1 MARNKRKNKN
11 AKIQGQYRK
20 LKKQQELKVLEDKL
34 QELKEE
40 KRARQIRNLKNL
52 GIRNLKFFGYAC
64 NFIMPYVV
72 TAGII
77 IGAFKIFNG
86 GLPFAK
92 DDIIKYKMINLE
104 SDASENILVEE
115 KYQENHWYSDAIP
128 SSSLQI
134 VYPWIESPGVGY
146 TQVTRY
152 YDVSTS
158 TELINA
164 IIEKNIEKINELLP
178 KYDEEIK
185 QTNEYKNTDEK
196 PTIIA
201 NIHFLNKKDVLK
213 YSESDLKNIII
224 TSTEILLTFIIGSL
238 VAYFRHFNIII
249 SIKDTNQQYKIES
262 TKTLNNEI
270 IKTGALIRKLKKAVL

>member
-72 TAGII
+72 TAGIT

-224 TSTEILLTFIIGSL
+224 TSTEILLTFIIGSI

>member
-72 TAGII
+72 TAGIT

-128 SSSLQI
+128 LSSLQI

-224 TSTEILLTFIIGSL
+224 TSTEILLTFIIGSI

-249 SIKDTNQQYKIES
+249 YIKDTNKKYKI
-262 TKTLNNEI
+262 
-270 IKTGALIRKLKKAVL
+270 

>member
-72 TAGII
+72 TAGIT

>member
-72 TAGII
+72 TAGIT

-134 VYPWIESPGVGY
+134 VYPWIESSGGGY